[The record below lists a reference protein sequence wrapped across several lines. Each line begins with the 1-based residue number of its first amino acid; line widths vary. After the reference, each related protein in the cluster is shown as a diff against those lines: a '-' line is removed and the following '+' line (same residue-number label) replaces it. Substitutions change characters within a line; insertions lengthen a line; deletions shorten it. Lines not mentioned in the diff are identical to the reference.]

1 MAKIR
6 TLLNGLIFLP
16 VLVLLLI
23 VNWVCMWFVWEPRTS
38 QCFGS
43 LKSLLCPGAP
53 YRVQLLGRYL
63 KDSFSSNL

>member
-6 TLLNGLIFLP
+6 TLLNGLAFLP

-23 VNWVCMWFVWEPRTS
+23 VNLVCMWFGWEPCT

-43 LKSLLCPGAP
+43 LKSLLCPGVP